1 MGNIVHT
8 VLSVFNADGH
18 DEEVSGEVGSGLK
31 GGRGGQEAA
40 EAGEQRLQPLPQ

>member
-1 MGNIVHT
+1 MHT

-18 DEEVSGEVGSGLK
+18 DEEVSGEVGSGRK

>member
-1 MGNIVHT
+1 MHT

-31 GGRGGQEAA
+31 EGRGGQEAA

>member
-1 MGNIVHT
+1 MHT

-40 EAGEQRLQPLPQ
+40 EAGEQCLQPLPQ